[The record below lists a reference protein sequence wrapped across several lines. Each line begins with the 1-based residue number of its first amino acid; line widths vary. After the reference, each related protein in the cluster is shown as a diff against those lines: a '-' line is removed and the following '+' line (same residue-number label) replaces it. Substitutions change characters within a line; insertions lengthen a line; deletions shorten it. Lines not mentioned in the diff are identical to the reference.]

1 MANLMFHRVN
11 VEPYVKNVS
20 GATHKSF
27 RAYDLA
33 LAYYLDAKAK
43 HRVRVVRDPGDDII
57 YGPRSQAMQ

>member
-1 MANLMFHRVN
+1 MFHRAN
-11 VEPYVKNVS
+11 VEPYVKKVS

-27 RAYDLA
+27 GTYDQA

-43 HRVRVVRDPGDDII
+43 HAVRVVRNPGDDVI